1 MIFFALVKNVQSAL
15 SPISTEAGG
24 EGHWYKGE
32 VGFGHRRLAI
42 IDLSKEANQPMI
54 SADRRYILTYNGEVY
69 NFQELRN
76 ELVEKGYNFTSNSDS
91 EVVLYSLIEWKEK
104 ALLKFNGMFAF
115 SFWDEDLKILLLGRD
130 RYGIKPLY
138 YSNRP
143 NSFTFASEQK
153 SILIQPDFNKSI
165 NKKAL
170 LEYFT
175 FQNIFTDQTL
185 VDDISLLPAGYF
197 GKIDLKKRIVFNLL

>member
-1 MIFFALVKNVQSAL
+1 M
-15 SPISTEAGG
+15 
-24 EGHWYKGE
+24 
-32 VGFGHRRLAI
+32 
-42 IDLSKEANQPMI
+42 
-54 SADRRYILTYNGEVY
+54 
-69 NFQELRN
+69 
-76 ELVEKGYNFTSNSDS
+76 
-91 EVVLYSLIEWKEK
+91 IEWKEK

-115 SFWDEDLKILLLGRD
+115 SFWDENLKILLLGRD

-138 YSNRP
+138 YSNRS

-153 SILIQPDFNKSI
+153 SILVQPGFDKSI

-197 GKIDLKKRIVFNLL
+197 RKIDLKKKPRNLP